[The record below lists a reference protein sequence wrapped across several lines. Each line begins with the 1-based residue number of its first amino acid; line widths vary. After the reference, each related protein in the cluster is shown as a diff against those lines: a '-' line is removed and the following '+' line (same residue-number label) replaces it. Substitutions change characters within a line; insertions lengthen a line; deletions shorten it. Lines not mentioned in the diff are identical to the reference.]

1 MKSGAKRIAAIS
13 IVAVAAAGI
22 AAYVL
27 LRGPSGSTS
36 TAQQRVD
43 TRPEGQRSDSP
54 PADRAQRGQ
63 QRRRGAGANRVVL
76 AKVRVETV
84 GDIVAAIGTG
94 RAIRSLTISAE
105 VAGVIEEIRFRPGE
119 QVKAGQELLKLKSEA
134 EEIAVKLA
142 QVKVDEAETNLKRL
156 QGLVERSAVAPVQ
169 VDQARTALAL
179 ARAELEA
186 KQYELRRRTVLA
198 PFDGV
203 MGLTT
208 LGKGDYLQQG
218 AAIATIDDRSNL
230 LVAFVVSERVAGAFT
245 LGHDVRVTTPA
256 LPGAV
261 FHGRITALDTRVDA
275 ASRTLRVEATIPND
289 QNRLIAGMTFSVQVQ
304 IPGER
309 LPVVP
314 GLAIQWDRA
323 GAFVWALAE
332 GSKVKR
338 VGVTIRRRE
347 NDTVAVEAALK
358 DGDQVVIEGTQG
370 LTHGAGVTVV
380 PD

>member
-1 MKSGAKRIAAIS
+1 MKSQTQRIAA
-13 IVAVAAAGI
+13 VAALVVLAGGI
-22 AAYVL
+22 GGYFL
-27 LRGPSGSTS
+27 LRSSSGAPSV
-36 TAQQRVD
+36 AQQRAD
-43 TRPEGQRSDSP
+43 QRTAPARPDSARP
-54 PADRAQRGQ
+54 QPGQ
-63 QRRRGAGANRVVL
+63 QRRGAAANRVVV
-76 AKVRVETV
+76 AKVQVQTV
-84 GDIVAAIGTG
+84 GDLVAAIGTG

-105 VAGVIEEIRFRPGE
+105 VAGVIEDIRFRPGE
-119 QVKAGQELLKLKSEA
+119 AVKAGQELLKLKSEA

-142 QVKVDEAETNLKRL
+142 QVKVDEADANLKRL
-156 QGLVERSAVAPVQ
+156 QGLVERNAVPTVQ

-186 KQYELRRRTVLA
+186 KQYELRRRVVRA

-208 LGKGDYLQQG
+208 LGKGDYLAQG
-218 AAIATIDDRSNL
+218 AAIATIDDRTSL
-230 LVAFVVSERVAGAFT
+230 LVAFVVSERVAGTFT

-256 LPGAV
+256 LSGAV
-261 FHGRITALDTRVDA
+261 FNGKVTALDTRVDA

-304 IPGER
+304 IPGEKM
-309 LPVVP
+309 PVLP

-323 GAFVWALAE
+323 GAFVWVLGE
-332 GSKVKR
+332 GSTVKR

-370 LTHGAGVTVV
+370 LRDGAAVTVV
-380 PD
+380 PNG